1 MHTPRGIIPYFNI
14 FSGKIEGILD
24 AVTGLSDAY
33 DESWFSDPNNF
44 AEIPFLSTAYKPRTR
59 INLLSSNTFR
69 YMGRKR
75 FKAIYEAI
83 DSLIKESAVSSRKS
97 KSLTLYGSAGSGK
110 SYILAALACLLVK
123 RGKNVVYIP
132 NCEALVVG
140 NPTALFKEIL
150 SLTFYPAFQKEISAI
165 HNIAGFE
172 GFLAGFDDGDIICI
186 ADDLHELYTKPH
198 DDSAERSQYK
208 ALANVIMHIFS
219 SKHVLVFSATK
230 AFIDTQ
236 VDLKNQKAEGSRF
249 FINGMTKVCFRTP
262 DI

>member
-24 AVTGLSDAY
+24 AASGLSAY
-33 DESWFSDPNNF
+33 DENWFSNPKNF

-59 INLLSSNTFR
+59 IKLLSSNTFR

-75 FKAIYEAI
+75 FKALYDAI
-83 DSLIKESAVSSRKS
+83 DSLIKESVVSSRES
-97 KSLTLYGSAGSGK
+97 KSLTVSGPAGSGK

-123 RGKNVVYIP
+123 QGKFVVYIP
-132 NCEALVVG
+132 SCEALAVG

-150 SLTFYPAFQKEISAI
+150 SLTFYPAYQAQISAI
-165 HNIAGFE
+165 RNIADLE

-186 ADDLHELYTKPH
+186 ADDLDELHSKSH
-198 DDSAERSQYK
+198 DDSAERSHYK
-208 ALANVIMHIFS
+208 AMANIIMHIFS
-219 SKHVLVFSATK
+219 SKHLLLYSATK
-230 AFIDTQ
+230 AFTDSQ
-236 VDLKNQKAEGSRF
+236 VDFKNLIAEESRF
-249 FINGMTKVCFRTP
+249 FICGMTKVCFHAI